1 MLLLKQST
9 TATIKIGP
17 ILDSAGAAYTSA
29 AIGDISV
36 AKNGTDA
43 ALTSETLT
51 HLHNG
56 VYTLALTTTNT
67 NTLGRIEISC
77 NKTGGYGMAV
87 KEAMILPATVYDALV
102 TNAVGSSGGFAA
114 SDNVTAIK
122 AKTDNLPTDP
132 ADASDIAS
140 SFSTVNSTLTTIAGY
155 IDTEVAAIK
164 AKTDNLPASPA
175 ATSDCLTA
183 AGVRSAIGLASA
195 NLDTQL
201 DALPT
206 ANEVRDAV
214 FAQTVEGSYDFLEC
228 NRIYAAVLGGKSTVS
243 TTSAVFRNIGDTKD
257 VVDATLSSSSRTAVT
272 YDVT

>member
-29 AIGDISV
+29 AIGDISI

-77 NKTGGYGMAV
+77 NKTGGYGMAI
-87 KEAMILPATVYDALV
+87 KEAMVLPSTVYDALV

-122 AKTDNLPTDP
+122 AKTDNLP
-132 ADASDIAS
+132 
-140 SFSTVNSTLTTIAGY
+140 
-155 IDTEVAAIK
+155 
-164 AKTDNLPASPA
+164 ASPA
-175 ATSDCLTA
+175 ASSDCLTA

-214 FAQTVEGSYDFLEC
+214 FAQAVEGSYDFLEC
-228 NRIYAAVLGGKSTVS
+228 TRIFAAVLGGKSTVS
-243 TTSAVFRNIGDTKD
+243 TTSAVFRNLGDSKN
-257 VVDATLSSSSRTAVT
+257 VVDATLSSSSRTAIT